1 MCDHASMDDDL
12 YVDANEATEMLGVS
26 VATLYAYVSRKK
38 LRSFPT
44 PGSRTRR
51 YWRSDILGLMTGA
64 QRTRTV
70 APTPRESAITL
81 LTENGTYYRG
91 RSAIDLAR
99 TASVESVAALLWQAD
114 AGAIFTDRLPR
125 LPPSHGLLF
134 PALAGIAPHDRV
146 LSILPLIEQANPLA
160 FDLSSEGF
168 ARTGADALR
177 WLAAI
182 LVGRDRP
189 STEPLHAFIA
199 ESRGATDAV
208 ADVIRQAL
216 ILAADHE
223 FDPTTHAVRSA
234 ATGVTP
240 YSAVLVG
247 LLAGRG
253 QKLRVKRTETMRR
266 LLREI
271 TASDRPEEVVVGVFK
286 AGDTIPAFDRYDIHD
301 TGDPRAEALLTAFET
316 AFAGDPEFERLSRAI
331 AVAVE
336 LTGMRPSFILPIMFL
351 GQKLGLEG
359 HEIGIGTIGRAIG
372 WIAHAQE
379 QQMIPGVERPRAT
392 YTGPLP
398 G

>member
-1 MCDHASMDDDL
+1 MDDEL
-12 YVDANEATEMLGVS
+12 YVDAAEATQMLGVS
-26 VATLYAYVSRKK
+26 MATLYAYVSRKK

-51 YWRSDILGLMTGA
+51 YWRSDIVSLMTGA

-91 RSAIDLAR
+91 QSAIALSR
-99 TASVESVAALLWQAD
+99 TASVEAVAALLWQGEA
-114 AGAIFTDRLPR
+114 ATLFTDRLPR
-125 LPPSHGLLF
+125 LPVSHEILF
-134 PALAGIAPHDRV
+134 PALAAIPSHDRV
-146 LSILPLIEQANPLA
+146 LSILPLIEHANPLS
-160 FDLSSEGF
+160 FDLSPEGF
-168 ARTGADALR
+168 ARTAADALR

-182 LVGRDRP
+182 LVDR
-189 STEPLHAFIA
+189 TEPSAQPLHSFIA
-199 ESRGATDAV
+199 SARGASDDV
-208 ADVIRQAL
+208 ADLVRQAL

-223 FDPTTHAVRSA
+223 FDPTTYAVRSA

-240 YSAVLVG
+240 YSAILVG

-271 TASDRPEEVVVGVFK
+271 TASDRPEAVVVGVFK
-286 AGDTIPAFDRYDIHD
+286 AGETIPAFDRYDIHD
-301 TGDPRAEALLTAFET
+301 TGDPRAEALLSAFERT
-316 AFAGDPEFERLSRAI
+316 FADDAEFTRLSRAI
-331 AVAVE
+331 NVAVE

-359 HEIGIGTIGRAIG
+359 NEIGIGTIGRAIG

-379 QQMIPGVERPRAT
+379 QQIVAGVERPRAT

-398 G
+398 L

>member
-1 MCDHASMDDDL
+1 MNDEL
-12 YVDANEATEMLGVS
+12 YVDAAEATGMLGVS
-26 VATLYAYVSRKK
+26 MATLYAYVSRKK

-51 YWRSDILGLMTGA
+51 YWRSDIVGLMAGA

-70 APTPRESAITL
+70 APAPRESAITL

-91 RSAIDLAR
+91 QSAIELSR
-99 TASVESVAALLWQAD
+99 TATVETVAALLWQAD
-114 AGAIFTDRLPR
+114 AVEIFTDRLPR
-125 LPPSHGLLF
+125 LPGSHKSLF
-134 PALAGIAPHDRV
+134 SVLAGMPANDRV
-146 LSILPLIEQANPLA
+146 LSIFPAIEHANPLA
-160 FDLSSEGF
+160 YDLSPEGF
-168 ARTGADALR
+168 ARTAADALR

-182 LVGRDRP
+182 LVDRDRP
-189 STEPLHAFIA
+189 TSEPLHHFIA
-199 ESRGATDAV
+199 ASRGASPAV
-208 ADVIRQAL
+208 GDVIRQAL

-247 LLAGRG
+247 MIAGRG

-266 LLREI
+266 LLKEI
-271 TASDRPEEVVVGVFK
+271 VTSQKPEDVVVGVFR
-286 AGDTIPAFDRYDIHD
+286 AGETIPAFDRYDIHD
-301 TGDPRAEALLTAFET
+301 TGDPRAEALIEAFRHT
-316 AFAGDPEFERLSRAI
+316 FAGDPDLDRLTRAI
-331 AVAVE
+331 DVATE

-359 HEIGIGTIGRAIG
+359 NEIGIGTIGRAIG

-379 QQMIPGVERPRAT
+379 QQLIAGVERPRAT
-392 YTGPLP
+392 YVGPLP
-398 G
+398 R

>member
-1 MCDHASMDDDL
+1 MDDEL
-12 YVDANEATEMLGVS
+12 YVDAVEATEMLGVTMS
-26 VATLYAYVSRKK
+26 TLYAYVSRKK

-64 QRTRTV
+64 QRTRVV
-70 APTPRESAITL
+70 APTPRDSAITL

-91 RSAIDLAR
+91 HSAVELSQ

-114 AGAIFTDRLPR
+114 TAIFTNRLPR
-125 LPPSHGLLF
+125 LPAFHDVVF
-134 PALAGIAPHDRV
+134 PALATIAPQDRA
-146 LSILPLIEQANPLA
+146 LAILPLIEQANPLA
-160 FDLSSEGF
+160 FDLSAEGF
-168 ARTGADALR
+168 ARTGADTLR

-182 LVGRDRP
+182 MVNKDSP
-189 STEPLHAFIA
+189 STEPLHTFIA
-199 ESRGATDAV
+199 KARSASDDV
-208 ADVIRQAL
+208 ADVIRRAL

-223 FDPTTHAVRSA
+223 FDPTTNAVRSA

-271 TASDRPEEVVVGVFK
+271 TASPRPEDVVVSVFK
-286 AGDTIPAFDRYDIHD
+286 AGETIPAFDRYDIHD
-301 TGDPRAEALLTAFET
+301 TGDPRAEALLSAFHK
-316 AFAGDPEFERLSRAI
+316 AFGSDPEFERLTRAI
-331 AVAVE
+331 DVAVE
-336 LTGMRPSFILPIMFL
+336 LTGMRPSFILPILFL
-351 GQKLGLEG
+351 GQKLGLDG

-379 QQMIPGVERPRAT
+379 QQMLPGVERPRAT

-398 G
+398 E

>member
-1 MCDHASMDDDL
+1 MDDDL
-12 YVDANEATEMLGVS
+12 YVDAAEATEMLGVS
-26 VATLYAYVSRKK
+26 TATLYAYVSRKK

-44 PGSRTRR
+44 PGSRSRR
-51 YWRSDILGLMTGA
+51 YWRSDIIGLMSGA

-91 RSAIDLAR
+91 RSAIELSQA
-99 TASVESVAALLWQAD
+99 ASVESVAALLWQAD
-114 AGAIFTDRLPR
+114 AAAIFTSRLPR
-125 LPPSHGLLF
+125 LPASHDVLF
-134 PALAGIAPHDRV
+134 PAMAQIPAHDRA
-146 LSILPLIEQANPLA
+146 LSLLPLIEHANPLA
-160 FDLSSEGF
+160 FDLTPEGF

-177 WLAAI
+177 WLAAL

-189 STEPLHAFIA
+189 SAEPLHRFIA
-199 ESRGATDAV
+199 TSRSASDAV
-208 ADVIRQAL
+208 ADLIRRAL

-247 LLAGRG
+247 MLAGRG

-271 TASDRPEEVVVGVFK
+271 TFSDQPEEVVVRLFRTGE
-286 AGDTIPAFDRYDIHD
+286 TIPAFDRYDIHD
-301 TGDPRAEALLTAFET
+301 TGDPRAEALLSAFEQT
-316 AFAGDPEFERLSRAI
+316 FAGDPEFDRLTRAI
-331 AVAVE
+331 EVAVE

-351 GQKLGLEG
+351 GQKLGLQG
-359 HEIGIGTIGRAIG
+359 NEIGIGTIGRAIG

-379 QQMIPGVERPRAT
+379 QQMIAGVERPRAT

-398 G
+398 GPES

>member
-1 MCDHASMDDDL
+1 MDDEL
-12 YVDANEATEMLGVS
+12 YVDAIEATEMLGVTM
-26 VATLYAYVSRKK
+26 ATLYAYVSRKK

-51 YWRSDILGLMTGA
+51 YWRSDIVGLMTGA
-64 QRTRTV
+64 QRTRIV
-70 APTPRESAITL
+70 APAPRESAITL

-91 RSAIDLAR
+91 QSAVELSQ

-114 AGAIFTDRLPR
+114 ADIFTDRLPR
-125 LPPSHGLLF
+125 LPAFHDVVF
-134 PALAGIAPHDRV
+134 PALATISPHERA
-146 LSILPLIEQANPLA
+146 LAILPLIEQANPLA
-160 FDLSSEGF
+160 FDLSPEGF
-168 ARTGADALR
+168 ARTGADTLR

-182 LVGRDRP
+182 MVDQDSP
-189 STEPLHAFIA
+189 STEPLHTFIA
-199 ESRGATDAV
+199 KARGASDDV
-208 ADVIRQAL
+208 ADVIRRAL

-223 FDPTTHAVRSA
+223 FDPTTNAVRSA

-271 TASDRPEEVVVGVFK
+271 TASHRPEDVVVSVFK
-286 AGDTIPAFDRYDIHD
+286 AGETIPAFDRYDIHD
-301 TGDPRAEALLTAFET
+301 TGDPRAEALLSAFHK
-316 AFAGDPEFERLSRAI
+316 AFGSDPEFERLTRAI
-331 AVAVE
+331 DVAVE
-336 LTGMRPSFILPIMFL
+336 LTGMRPSFILPILFL
-351 GQKLGLEG
+351 GQKLGLDG

-379 QQMIPGVERPRAT
+379 QQRLPGVERPRAT

-398 G
+398 E

>member
-1 MCDHASMDDDL
+1 MDDEL
-12 YVDANEATEMLGVS
+12 YVDAAEATQMLGVS
-26 VATLYAYVSRKK
+26 TATLYAYVSRKK

-51 YWRSDILGLMTGA
+51 YWRSDILGLMTGV

-91 RSAIDLAR
+91 QSAIELSK

-114 AGAIFTDRLPR
+114 SADIFTDRLPR
-125 LPPSHGLLF
+125 LPTSHDILF
-134 PALAGIAPHDRV
+134 PVLGRMPAHDRA
-146 LSILPLIEQANPLA
+146 LSVLPLVEHANPLA
-160 FDLSSEGF
+160 FDLSAEGF

-182 LVGRDRP
+182 LVGQDRP
-189 STEPLHAFIA
+189 SPAPLHSFIA
-199 ESRGATDAV
+199 ASRGAPEGV
-208 ADVIRQAL
+208 ADLIRRAL

-247 LLAGRG
+247 MLAGRG

-271 TASDRPEEVVVGVFK
+271 TLSDRPEDVVVGVFR

-301 TGDPRAEALLTAFET
+301 TGDPRAEALLSAFEQT
-316 AFAGDPEFERLSRAI
+316 FVDDKAFDRLTRAI
-331 AVAVE
+331 SVAVE

-359 HEIGIGTIGRAIG
+359 NEIGIGTIGRAIG

-379 QQMIPGVERPRAT
+379 QQMIAGVERPRAT

-398 G
+398 V